1 MVDGSERPRRVESPA
16 SGVRAGRSAIGAQP
30 SHPDAWRG
38 ETAVHPTEP
47 DLALGNCSDG
57 GVSGRSCVG
66 RHASENIKIGLLPR
80 APRNSQARS
89 RISRFSRTVT
99 DASNLPA
106 RYQQRQPS
114 RPFFGVSMSPQ
125 CQYRA
130 CEAAAFSPV
139 AQAVANRSSDGD
151 IGIDSR
157 AVRGTTAHE
166 PFSHTQLSVDVITRF
181 RLGQPSVRAENI
193 VTCGARAH

>member
-1 MVDGSERPRRVESPA
+1 MPPKY
-16 SGVRAGRSAIGAQP
+16 QN
-30 SHPDAWRG
+30 W
-38 ETAVHPTEP
+38 AV
-47 DLALGNCSDG
+47 
-57 GVSGRSCVG
+57 
-66 RHASENIKIGLLPR
+66 PR
-80 APRNSQARS
+80 APLQFPGALAH
-89 RISRFSRTVT
+89 IPVFPVP
-99 DASNLPA
+99 LPMPLTF
-106 RYQQRQPS
+106 QPGTS
-114 RPFFGVSMSPQ
+114 SVNPLAPFFGVSMSPQ